1 LQMPLNRRI
10 SSPSLSSLLI
20 IKTFLRSTLPSP
32 TKPVRSLPNVID
44 RAIESISQTMP
55 LSLLSLGLGPW
66 SIIFFG
72 VFIFPVFVGYNLA
85 RYRNMASTSNALL
98 FSGIWLACSASTIT
112 AHSVTIVR
120 FMQSIGVPEEHF
132 PP

>member
-1 LQMPLNRRI
+1 MRFRNIVSRI
-10 SSPSLSSLLI
+10 FI
-20 IKTFLRSTLPSP
+20 A
-32 TKPVRSLPNVID
+32 KPVKIRMKYSILGLLLS
-44 RAIESISQTMP
+44 AIFMAYISQTMS
-55 LSLLSLGLGPW
+55 LSLLSIGLGTG
-66 SIIFFG
+66 SIVFFG
-72 VFIFPVFVGYNLA
+72 GFIFPVFVGYNLA

-98 FSGIWLACSASTIT
+98 FSGIWVACSASTIT

>member
-1 LQMPLNRRI
+1 MKYSILGLL
-10 SSPSLSSLLI
+10 LS
-20 IKTFLRSTLPSP
+20 
-32 TKPVRSLPNVID
+32 
-44 RAIESISQTMP
+44 AIFMAFIRQTMS
-55 LSLLSLGLGPW
+55 LSLLSIALGTG
-66 SIIFFG
+66 SIVFFG
-72 VFIFPVFVGYNLA
+72 GFIFPVFVRYKLA

-98 FSGIWLACSASTIT
+98 FSRIWVACSASTIT